1 MGTTPLNRSLL
12 AGAAG
17 AALLFVAGTP
27 AARAQGYRLRLDTR
41 IQSVSFRGWTLDSI
55 PAGDTVSTPGG
66 GPVSPD
72 GYAVQCRAAAAYC
85 SFFRPGPE
93 RRSQPLTTTADLA
106 MWGLGVTGL
115 SVHGL
120 ARLGADV
127 SGVDHWPGADPAFQ
141 LLAGY
146 AQYARRRVTVR
157 IGRQIVASRLG
168 TTGFDGAGV
177 ALQAPR
183 RGIDADIYVG
193 WGLARGSALPITS
206 PAVNPLSDFQPV
218 ARQMVAGAGAGW
230 RSDRVDARLE
240 YQREVDPRTDK
251 FVSEQVALQ
260 AAVRP
265 HERISVTAGADYDLA
280 FGWWGS
286 AEAALRYA
294 DRRMRAQVG
303 LRRYRPHFDLWTIWG
318 AFSPVPYHA
327 SDASLSVVAHRRL
340 TVRGRYERYQFDAT
354 EAGTPLFQEAETDGW
369 RWELGGTLTPAT
381 GWTVDGGYRAEYGPG
396 AASAG
401 FAGSV
406 AYAPSRRL
414 SISVLGS
421 SVKRPLEY
429 RFNEAVVRMVG
440 IDAEFEASTALRL
453 GVSASRYDESHDR
466 PDAAAYDWDQLRLA
480 ARVVLQLGHGA
491 DLDRLPPSIRML
503 PGGRAER

>member
-1 MGTTPLNRSLL
+1 
-12 AGAAG
+12 
-17 AALLFVAGTP
+17 
-27 AARAQGYRLRLDTR
+27 
-41 IQSVSFRGWTLDSI
+41 
-55 PAGDTVSTPGG
+55 
-66 GPVSPD
+66 
-72 GYAVQCRAAAAYC
+72 
-85 SFFRPGPE
+85 
-93 RRSQPLTTTADLA
+93 

-141 LLAGY
+141 LLEGY

-157 IGRQIVASRLG
+157 LGRQIVASRLG

-177 ALQAPR
+177 ALHAPR
-183 RGIDADIYVG
+183 RGIDADIYFG

-206 PAVNPLSDFQPV
+206 PAVNPLNDFQLV
-218 ARQMVAGAGAGW
+218 ARQMVAGAGVGW
-230 RSDRVDARLE
+230 RSEGAEARLE
-240 YQREVDPRTDK
+240 YQREVDPKTDK
-251 FVSEQVALQ
+251 FVSEQVAVQ

-265 HERISVTAGADYDLA
+265 HERISVTAGADYDIA

-294 DRRMRAQVG
+294 DRRVRAQVG

-318 AFSPVPYHA
+318 AFSPVPYQA
-327 SDASLSVVAHRRL
+327 VDASLSVVAHRRF
-340 TVRGRYERYQFDAT
+340 TARGRYERYEFDAT

-369 RWELGGTLTPAT
+369 RWSWEAPDPAT
-381 GWTVDGGYRAEYGPG
+381 DDRRRRVSGGVRTRRGVG
-396 AASAG
+396 RLRG
-401 FAGSV
+401 GV

-421 SVKRPLEY
+421 SVKTRLEY

-440 IDAEFEASTALRL
+440 IDAEFEASTAVRL
-453 GVSASRYDESHDR
+453 GVSASRYDESHHR

-480 ARVVLQLGHGA
+480 ARVVLQLGRGA

-503 PGGRAER
+503 PGGRADR

>member
-1 MGTTPLNRSLL
+1 LNRPLL

-17 AALLFVAGTP
+17 ALLLCTVAHE
-27 AARAQGYRLRLDTR
+27 ARAQGYRLRLDTR
-41 IQSVSFRGWTLDSI
+41 IQSVSFRGWALDSI

-66 GPVSPD
+66 GPASPD
-72 GYAVQCRAAAAYC
+72 GYAVQCRAGASYC
-85 SFFRPGPE
+85 TFFRPGPE
-93 RRSQPLTTTADLA
+93 RSSQPLTTTADLT
-106 MWGLGVTGL
+106 MWGLGVAGL
-115 SVHGL
+115 SLHGL

-127 SGVDHWPGADPAFQ
+127 SGADHWPGADPAFQ
-141 LLAGY
+141 LLEGY
-146 AQYARRRVTVR
+146 AQYARRRVTLR
-157 IGRQIVASRLG
+157 LGRQVVASRLG

-177 ALQAPR
+177 ALRAPR
-183 RGIDADIYVG
+183 QGLDAQVHVG
-193 WGLARGSALPITS
+193 WGLARGSALPVTS
-206 PAVNPLSDFQPV
+206 PAANPLNDFQPV
-218 ARQMVAGAGAGW
+218 ARQLIAGAGAGW
-230 RSDRVDARLE
+230 RGKDAEARVE
-240 YQREVDPRTDK
+240 YQREVDPKTDK
-251 FVSEQVALQ
+251 FVSERVALQ

-265 HERISVTAGADYDLA
+265 HERVSITAGADYDLA

-294 DRRMRAQVG
+294 DRRVRTQVG
-303 LRRYRPHFDLWTIWG
+303 VRRYRPHFDLWTIWG
-318 AFSPVPYHA
+318 AFSPVPYHSA
-327 SDASLSVVAHRRL
+327 DASLSVVAHRRF
-340 TVRGRYERYQFDAT
+340 TARARYERYAFDAT
-354 EAGTPLFQEAETDGW
+354 EAVTPLFEGAETGGW
-369 RWELGGTLTPAT
+369 RWELGGTLTPAA

-406 AYAPSRRL
+406 AYQPSRRL
-414 SISVLGS
+414 SVTLLGS

-440 IDAEFEASTALRL
+440 IDAEFEASTVLRL

-480 ARVVLQLGHGA
+480 ARVVLQLGRGA
-491 DLDRLPPSIRML
+491 DLETLPPSIRML

>member
-1 MGTTPLNRSLL
+1 
-12 AGAAG
+12 
-17 AALLFVAGTP
+17 
-27 AARAQGYRLRLDTR
+27 
-41 IQSVSFRGWTLDSI
+41 
-55 PAGDTVSTPGG
+55 
-66 GPVSPD
+66 
-72 GYAVQCRAAAAYC
+72 
-85 SFFRPGPE
+85 
-93 RRSQPLTTTADLA
+93 
-106 MWGLGVTGL
+106 
-115 SVHGL
+115 
-120 ARLGADV
+120 
-127 SGVDHWPGADPAFQ
+127 
-141 LLAGY
+141 
-146 AQYARRRVTVR
+146 
-157 IGRQIVASRLG
+157 
-168 TTGFDGAGV
+168 
-177 ALQAPR
+177 
-183 RGIDADIYVG
+183 
-193 WGLARGSALPITS
+193 
-206 PAVNPLSDFQPV
+206 
-218 ARQMVAGAGAGW
+218 
-230 RSDRVDARLE
+230 
-240 YQREVDPRTDK
+240 
-251 FVSEQVALQ
+251 
-260 AAVRP
+260 
-265 HERISVTAGADYDLA
+265 
-280 FGWWGS
+280 
-286 AEAALRYA
+286 
-294 DRRMRAQVG
+294 MRAQVG